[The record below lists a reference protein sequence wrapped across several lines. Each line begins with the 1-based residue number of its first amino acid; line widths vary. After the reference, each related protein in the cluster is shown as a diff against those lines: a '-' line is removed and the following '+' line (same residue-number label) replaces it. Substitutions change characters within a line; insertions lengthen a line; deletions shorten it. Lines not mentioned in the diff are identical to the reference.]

1 MTLLTT
7 KVLNSNGKQLNE
19 LTKTEFVVLFLIQPL
34 LVSPIMLNLLLK
46 HHPCLFEP
54 QKSKLPEPHSSM
66 FVSMFNFQLF
76 RVIWLV
82 NPKVN
87 ILDTLAMD
95 LLLEWISVIVNTI
108 LNGKTNI
115 LYFYNVIMEHKI
127 WHLEPLKSL
136 MNKDIGLVYLD
147 DSSYA

>member
-34 LVSPIMLNLLLK
+34 LVSPIMLNSLLK
-46 HHPCLFEP
+46 HYPCLFGP